1 MEEFDGE
8 MEGLPSKDLMVEPP
22 LPPSI
27 LGSAIGGG
35 LGIAVFAALLALAF
49 EYLAL
54 GEIGTN
60 YQLTGWLAVWS
71 GIACG
76 SGIIIGAKEVA
87 DSTDSEIEEW
97 MNQRKQHNS
106 FLKTEEYKELKKSE
120 KVMERE
126 EFKKSDAWWLTKGM
140 LWFFMGFVLLM
151 IVGSII

>member
-120 KVMERE
+120 KVKERE
-126 EFKKSDAWWLTKGM
+126 EFKKSGAWWLTKGM

>member
-8 MEGLPSKDLMVEPP
+8 MEGLPPKDLLVEPP
-22 LPPSI
+22 LPPSL

-49 EYLAL
+49 EYLTL

-60 YQLTGWLAVWS
+60 YQLTGWLAIWS
-71 GIACG
+71 GVACG

-87 DSTDSEIEEW
+87 DSTDSEIEQW
-97 MNQRKQHNS
+97 MNQRKLHNS
-106 FLKTEEYKELKKSE
+106 FLKTEEYKQLKKSE
-120 KVMERE
+120 QARIRE
-126 EFKKSDAWWLTKGM
+126 EFKKSDQWWLTKGM

>member
-8 MEGLPSKDLMVEPP
+8 MEGVSSKDLMVEPP

-27 LGSAIGGG
+27 LGSAVGGG

-49 EYLAL
+49 EYLTL

-60 YQLTGWLAVWS
+60 YQLTVWLAVWS
-71 GIACG
+71 GVACG

-87 DSTDSEIEEW
+87 DSTDSEIEQW

-120 KVMERE
+120 KAKERE

>member
-8 MEGLPSKDLMVEPP
+8 MEGLPTKDLLVEPP
-22 LPPSI
+22 LPPSL

-35 LGIAVFAALLALAF
+35 LVIAVFAALLALAF
-49 EYLAL
+49 EYATL

-60 YQLTGWLAVWS
+60 TQLTGWLAVWS
-71 GIACG
+71 GVACG

-87 DSTDSEIEEW
+87 DSTDSEIEQW

-120 KVMERE
+120 KAKERE
-126 EFKKSDAWWLTKGM
+126 EFKKSDYWWLTKGM

-151 IVGSII
+151 IVASII

>member
-8 MEGLPSKDLMVEPP
+8 MEGLPSKDLLVEPP

-27 LGSAIGGG
+27 VGSAIGGG

-49 EYLAL
+49 EYLTL

-71 GIACG
+71 GVACG

-87 DSTDSEIEEW
+87 DSTDSEVVQW

-106 FLKTEEYKELKKSE
+106 FLKTGEYKELKKSE
-120 KVMERE
+120 KAKERE
-126 EFKKSDAWWLTKGM
+126 EFKKSDYWWLTKGM

-151 IVGSII
+151 IVASII